1 MNDSYTEHFSE
12 VTRQLDLFV
21 QTVKRKKSTL
31 MSTDE
36 WTVKDELCHIV
47 FWHENYAAN
56 YKALAEHT
64 DPPLPQDMSSIN
76 MAGVLWLRHYS
87 IKELLRRLQEAH
99 ESLYTS
105 IVVHKV
111 PQMTYSKG
119 GRVYNTDAFLAMIAR
134 HIQTH
139 TTRVDRAR

>member
-1 MNDSYTEHFSE
+1 
-12 VTRQLDLFV
+12 
-21 QTVKRKKSTL
+21 

-47 FWHENYAAN
+47 FWHEHYAAN

-64 DPPLPQDMSSIN
+64 DPPMPQDMSSIN
-76 MAGVLWLRHYS
+76 IAGVLWLRQYS

-99 ESLYTS
+99 DSLYTS
-105 IVVHKV
+105 TVVHKV

-119 GRVYNTDAFLAMIAR
+119 GRTYKTGEFLKMISR

-139 TTRVDRAR
+139 TSRAQRES